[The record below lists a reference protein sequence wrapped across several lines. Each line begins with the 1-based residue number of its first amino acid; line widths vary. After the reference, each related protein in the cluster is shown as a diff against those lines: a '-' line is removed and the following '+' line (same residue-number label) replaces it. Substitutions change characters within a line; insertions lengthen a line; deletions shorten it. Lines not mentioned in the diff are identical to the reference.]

1 MNTLEETNSVLLEN
15 ILVQAKYFLDNA
27 DEFYPFGSVI
37 DNKGELKPM
46 GAYTGVEHPDSVEA
60 FNLLEKGVK
69 LGIEKKKYLAAAIG
83 TDVFLSKETGGEIEK
98 RTAIQIRFYS
108 SDPLTSDKY
117 FYYFHSENGYSFE
130 ETWL

>member
-1 MNTLEETNSVLLEN
+1 
-15 ILVQAKYFLDNA
+15 
-27 DEFYPFGSVI
+27 
-37 DNKGELKPM
+37 M